1 MSTLCKLDDPT
12 AYVCQF
18 QDSVV
23 STIVYPIYQAMF
35 WYVLLWKL
43 LLLEVCLIIWRYTL
57 VISLSEPNIIEFL
70 SIHISIEEVKRTV
83 EPLEAKHPSG
93 GIYF

>member
-1 MSTLCKLDDPT
+1 MHEYLD
-12 AYVCQF
+12 QF
-18 QDSVV
+18 QGSLF
-23 STIVYPIYQAMF
+23 SMIVYLIYQTMF
-35 WYVLLWKL
+35 WYVLWKL

-83 EPLEAKHPSG
+83 EPLEAKNPLRGPSG
-93 GIYF
+93 FCATVR